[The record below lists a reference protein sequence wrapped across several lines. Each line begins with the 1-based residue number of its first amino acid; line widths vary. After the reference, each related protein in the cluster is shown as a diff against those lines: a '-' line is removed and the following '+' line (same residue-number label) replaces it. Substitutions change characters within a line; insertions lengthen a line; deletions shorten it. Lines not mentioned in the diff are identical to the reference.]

1 MKFKVDSSQVT
12 KMFNQLD
19 NMSEAVMKQSY
30 TVYKNATPIRGGNA
44 KNRTKL
50 EKGLTIAGRYP
61 YAERLD
67 TGWSKQAPQG
77 MTTPTLKALDGFIKN
92 YIKRVT

>member
-1 MKFKVDSSQVT
+1 VKFKVDSSEVT

-19 NMSEAVMKQSY
+19 KMSIEVMKQSY
-30 TVYKNATPIRGGNA
+30 TVYKNNTPIRSGNA

-50 EKGLTIAGRYP
+50 ENKLTIGGRYP
-61 YAERLD
+61 YAGRLD
-67 TGWSKQAPQG
+67 EGWSKQSPQG
-77 MTTPTLKALDGFIKN
+77 MTEPTLKALDGFIKN